1 MDSQKITEIGQ
12 QNSDNLTLREEIK
25 KSLEESREVIL
36 NGGVNCI
43 PIPFTRFR
51 GDFPGI
57 RKKFYYVISG
67 ATKSSKTQLTNF
79 LFIITPLFYYMEH
92 PDQIKPK
99 IFYFPLE
106 ETKEDITL
114 RFYSYVL
121 YYITNGRVI
130 ISPEDL
136 ESVDERK
143 PLSQEVLDLMDSEEF
158 IKIANVFEECVEFH
172 KDQKNPTGIYKTVK
186 SYLDNNGTIEY
197 IEKDITYTDD
207 NGNIRKERIRKA
219 NKYIPNNP
227 KEYVIY
233 ITDHAGLLQVE
244 RGMTLK
250 ETIEKLSEYNMLLR
264 NNYSAIPVL
273 VQQQNAETTNLD
285 AYKANKI
292 RPTKDGLKDSKRPG
306 EDCTVL
312 IGITNPYS
320 FGVPDYLGY
329 NIQTLKDNFRV
340 MEIVLSRK
348 GRANGICPLYFNGA
362 INQYTELPL
371 PNDTLGIEKVY
382 SYLENLRKK
391 STTFFISEIKNKLQ
405 RKNKISIFAKLFNKL
420 KIF

>member
-1 MDSQKITEIGQ
+1 MNGQ
-12 QNSDNLTLREEIK
+12 LNSDKSLREQIIH
-25 KSLEESREVIL
+25 SLEESRDNVL
-36 NGGVNCI
+36 SGGINCI

-51 GDFPGI
+51 SDFPGI
-57 RKKFYYVISG
+57 RKKFYYLVSG

-79 LFIITPLFYYMEH
+79 LFVITPIFYYIEH
-92 PDQIKPK
+92 PDIIKPK

-114 RFYSYVL
+114 RFYSYIL
-121 YYITNGRVI
+121 YYITKGKII

-143 PLSQEVLDLMDSEEF
+143 PLPKEVLDIMKSEEF
-158 IKIANVFEECVEFH
+158 IKIASVFEECIEFH
-172 KDQKNPTGIYKTVK
+172 PEQKNPTGIYKTVK
-186 SYLDNNGTIEY
+186 NYLDNNGTIEY
-197 IEKDITYTDD
+197 IEKEVTYKDDFGITRTE
-207 NGNIRKERIRKA
+207 KVRKA

-227 KEYVIY
+227 KEYVIF

-250 ETIEKLSEYNMLLR
+250 ETIEKLSEYNMQLR

-273 VQQQNAETTNLD
+273 VQQQNAETTNLE

-312 IGITNPYS
+312 IGITNPYA
-320 FGVPDYLGY
+320 FGVPQYLNY
-329 NIQTLKDNFRV
+329 DVQKLKDSFRV
-340 MEIVLSRK
+340 MEIVLARK
-348 GRANGICPLYFNGA
+348 GRANGVCPLYFNGA
-362 INQYTELPL
+362 INQYAELPL
-371 PNDTLGIEKVY
+371 PNETDKIQQIY
-382 SYLENLRKK
+382 SYIEGIKK
-391 STTFFISEIKNKLQ
+391 S
-405 RKNKISIFAKLFNKL
+405 KLFLIISKFI
-420 KIF
+420 K